1 MAIEREKVKETVGI
15 PCPPWMSSMS
25 DIVTQILCF
34 FVMLFAFFG
43 AKKMAQLERIEK
55 EIVTKVKIEGIEE
68 VETKI
73 ESEKGLIVSLKE
85 KILFETGK
93 ADLSLE
99 AKGVLDKLHPIFL
112 KIPNQIVVEGHTDNV
127 PIRTVQF
134 PSNWELSTA
143 RATQVIRYL
152 IEEKNFPK
160 ERIAATGY
168 GEYHPVAGNDTLEGR
183 AENRRV
189 DFVIAPLAER
199 QKTAPDK
206 LLLIGT
212 KELE

>member
-1 MAIEREKVKETVGI
+1 
-15 PCPPWMSSMS
+15 
-25 DIVTQILCF
+25 
-34 FVMLFAFFG
+34 MLFAFFG

-55 EIVTKVKIEGIEE
+55 KIEAMVKLEGIEE
-68 VETKI
+68 VKTKI
-73 ESEKGLIVSLKE
+73 EPGKGLVISLKE

-93 ADLSLE
+93 ADLSPQ
-99 AKGVLDKLHPIFL
+99 AKMVLDKLYPIFL
-112 KIPNQIVVEGHTDNV
+112 KIPNQIVVKSHTDNV
-127 PIRTVQF
+127 PITTPRF
-134 PSNWELSTA
+134 PSNRELSTT
-143 RATQVIRYL
+143 RATQVVRCL

-160 ERIAATGY
+160 ERIAAAGY
-168 GEYHPVAGNDTLEGR
+168 GEYHPVASSDTPEGR

-212 KELE
+212 RELEESE